1 MERGKLL
8 PAELSN
14 LRLTRADV
22 IERISILG
30 AKHSDIP
37 TSGDHQG
44 GWPRADAP
52 LKPAAVLIPIVDR
65 PEGLTIL
72 LTRRSDKLAD
82 HAGQVSFP
90 GGRIEP
96 DDIDPEHAAL
106 REASEEIGLDP
117 EHVQIIGRLA
127 TYETVTGFQI
137 TPVIGLV
144 APPFELVA
152 DPVEVADIFEVPLAF
167 ILDPANHERHHR
179 DTSIGRRYFYKLPYQ
194 DWNIWGATAGMLV
207 NLAQALAVG

>member
-1 MERGKLL
+1 LV
-8 PAELSN
+8 
-14 LRLTRADV
+14 RADV
-22 IERISILG
+22 IERISALG
-30 AKHSDIP
+30 AKHHLA
-37 TSGDHQG
+37 GDHHG
-44 GWPRADAP
+44 GWPRAEGP

-72 LTRRSDKLAD
+72 LTRRSDQLVD
-82 HAGQVSFP
+82 HPGQVSFP

-96 DDIDPEHAAL
+96 EDPDPEHAAL
-106 REASEEIGLDP
+106 REAFEEIRLEP
-117 EHVQIIGRLA
+117 ERVQIIGRLP
-127 TYETVTGFQI
+127 TYETVTGYEI

-144 APPFELVA
+144 QPPFELVA

-194 DWNIWGATAGMLV
+194 GWNIWGATAGMLV
-207 NLAQALAVG
+207 NLAHALQVP